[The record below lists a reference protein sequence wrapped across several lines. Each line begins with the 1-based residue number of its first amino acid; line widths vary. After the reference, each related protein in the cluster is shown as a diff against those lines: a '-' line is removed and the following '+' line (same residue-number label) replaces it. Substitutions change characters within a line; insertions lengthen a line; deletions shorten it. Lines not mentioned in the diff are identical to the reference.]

1 MHGKKIVK
9 IGDKDVLLWFNNYSK
24 AELAKLILPEDN
36 GFPAK
41 PEEFPL
47 LEAFNRMVK
56 DNYLDLMRDIVWT
69 GILGACFVKNTIPEV
84 KKTDVSEYLAFCSNL
99 QIQDI
104 FRDCLDAMGVN
115 VDHLKDIYTESAE
128 EDEDEPKKKV

>member
-56 DNYLDLMRDIVWT
+56 ENYLDLMRDIVWT

-84 KKTDVSEYLAFCSNL
+84 TKTDVSEYLAVCSNL

-115 VDHLKDIYTESAE
+115 VDHLKDTYTEPTE
-128 EDEDEPKKKV
+128 EDEGELKKKA